1 MKKRTSL
8 LALAAIMTAFA
19 GKAAL
24 AADLAPPPPPPPAPE
39 IRASVSD
46 WTGPYLGV
54 VLGGTCMD
62 TNTTLSVDFVDPGDT
77 DTSIDPALNGCGFSG
92 GIVGGFNYQIQ
103 NVVLGFEGDWTWGS
117 KKTGRHTDITGAGDT
132 IGEYYHV
139 KWMASPRIRLGV
151 LATDETLFYVTGGPS
166 WMRGT
171 MEDIITGQKFTKTH
185 VGYTL
190 GGGIEH
196 ALTENIHLRAEYL
209 FSSYKK
215 KDYGPFF
222 CSGCGTSGAN
232 ITASNDMDQ
241 FHSFRAGVT
250 WNFPVSTW

>member
-1 MKKRTSL
+1 MNKRTSL

-46 WTGPYLGV
+46 WTGPYLGA

-62 TNTTLSVDFVDPGDT
+62 TEWDFQQDT
-77 DTSIDPALNGCGFSG
+77 DRDGTIDVVTPDLPMNGCGLSG
-92 GIVGGFNYQIQ
+92 GVLAGFNYQID
-103 NVVLGFEGDWTWGS
+103 NVVLGVEGDWTWGS
-117 KKTGRHTDITGAGDT
+117 KTGKHTDIITGGVERDHYK
-132 IGEYYHV
+132 I
-139 KWMASPRIRLGV
+139 KWQNSLRARVGL
-151 LATDETLFYVTGGPS
+151 LATQNTLFYVTGGVS
-166 WMRGT
+166 WLRGRVKET
-171 MEDIITGQKFTKTH
+171 TPVEISDTRTH
-185 VGYTL
+185 LGYVL

-209 FSSYKK
+209 YSSFKK
-215 KDYGPFF
+215 KTYGPFTDP
-222 CSGCGTSGAN
+222 GPYP
-232 ITASNDMDQ
+232 TASAKIGLDDV
-241 FHSFRAGVT
+241 HTFRAGVT